1 MALSV
6 SIDAIFSYYHQSWPS
21 VCRDIL
27 LSKLETYLLLVDVR
41 SIFEY

>member
-21 VCRDIL
+21 VCRDIQ
-27 LSKLETYLLLVDVR
+27 LSNLETYLVDVR

>member
-6 SIDAIFSYYHQSWPS
+6 SIDAIFSYCYQSWPS
-21 VCRDIL
+21 VCREIL
-27 LSKLETYLLLVDVR
+27 LSNLETYLVDVR